1 MLDFDLTEEQKA
13 LQKMARD
20 FAEKEIRP
28 IAEKL
33 DKSQNLLQDFP
44 WEMIKKADAL
54 GLRTIALPKEYDGP
68 EYDLRTWVVLIDE
81 LSYPDVSCAKI
92 LTQCWK
98 GARRLAQ
105 VGTKAQKDRF
115 LPAFRDDPTYL
126 LGGARTEPGSGSDN
140 QLPYE
145 APNAGVMLSAQRQG
159 DFYVLNGRKH
169 FIHPRRHDQH
179 LGDRTVGDK
188 MFAAVENVKVPLAL
202 RTQHHSSVR
211 RLVRK
216 LVVRT

>member
-33 DKSQNLLQDFP
+33 DRSQNLLQDFP

-54 GLRTIALPKEYDGP
+54 GLRTIGLPKEYDGP

-92 LTQCWK
+92 LSQCWK

-115 LPAFRDDPTYL
+115 LPAFRDDPSVL
-126 LGGARTEPGSGSDN
+126 LIITTKECPKSLSEFLLIRYHTRC
-140 QLPYE
+140 
-145 APNAGVMLSAQRQG
+145 VMLNAQR
-159 DFYVLNGRKH
+159 
-169 FIHPRRHDQH
+169 
-179 LGDRTVGDK
+179 
-188 MFAAVENVKVPLAL
+188 
-202 RTQHHSSVR
+202 
-211 RLVRK
+211 
-216 LVVRT
+216 